1 MACLCSPGAHFSEI
15 PSCHLKHRLLSS
27 PVSPCIFQTAL
38 GFPNGSL
45 RICHLWSSDA
55 FRSKFSWLLCFKYT
69 CFCELT
75 QLFILTVVRFSFILK
90 YYLRQNINPVLHNCG
105 WQKFLV
111 LFYVA
116 THISKYMPPDFMF
129 WQIWHILCH
138 IWHIWHIY
146 IPSHINSQVSSLWS
160 CYYFTV

>member
-1 MACLCSPGAHFSEI
+1 MACLCSPHSSEI

-45 RICHLWSSDA
+45 TICHLWSSDA

-69 CFCELT
+69 CVCELT

-105 WQKFLV
+105 WQKILV

-116 THISKYMPPDFMF
+116 TRLKVYAPRFYVLADMA
-129 WQIWHILCH
+129 
-138 IWHIWHIY
+138 Y
-146 IPSHINSQVSSLWS
+146 IMEYLPI
-160 CYYFTV
+160 